1 MCAALWQVIERRDIM
16 DYGLLEEFATTV
28 LEIVP
33 ELMSYRERVQLLMG
47 LRARV
52 SGGDKRERRRIWR

>member
-52 SGGDKRERRRIWR
+52 SGGDRRERSCC

>member
-52 SGGDKRERRRIWR
+52 SGGDKRERRRICR

>member
-1 MCAALWQVIERRDIM
+1 M
-16 DYGLLEEFATTV
+16 DYGLLEEFATSV

-33 ELMSYRERVQLLMG
+33 ELMTYRERVQLLMG

-52 SGGDKRERRRIWR
+52 SGGDKRERRRICR